1 MINHTYID
9 QRGLTKLSDE
19 NVYNEYLR
27 QRTFTKNKKGNGIS
41 NEMKDLIGNMVNKL
55 NNENKAIVHLKF
67 WESLSNEEIAVR
79 TGKHL
84 STVEKRINE
93 SLGLLKD
100 LILIEMNSKEN
111 IKV

>member
-55 NNENKAIVHLKF
+55 NNENKAQKLRCILPQWINRNETAFEKG
-67 WESLSNEEIAVR
+67 WLSPNGFID
-79 TGKHL
+79 
-84 STVEKRINE
+84 I
-93 SLGLLKD
+93 
-100 LILIEMNSKEN
+100 
-111 IKV
+111 